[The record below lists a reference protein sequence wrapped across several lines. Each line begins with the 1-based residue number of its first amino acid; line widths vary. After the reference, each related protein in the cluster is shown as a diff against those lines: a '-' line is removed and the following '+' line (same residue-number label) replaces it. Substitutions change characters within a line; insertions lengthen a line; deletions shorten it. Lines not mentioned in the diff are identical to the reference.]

1 MKLAALALTIL
12 LALPGAASAET
23 LKGGLPACM
32 TPELLD
38 QIMKAIL
45 DDDRQT
51 GEGLLQAG
59 CIITKAGIPVT
70 VLDTSVAGKVK
81 VEAHNG
87 DQSLVMWTVTQNV
100 LP

>member
-1 MKLAALALTIL
+1 MKTAALAFAIL
-12 LALPGAASAET
+12 LALPAGASAET
-23 LKGGLPACM
+23 LKGGLPGCM

-45 DDDRQT
+45 DNDQKT

-59 CIITKAGIPVT
+59 CIITRAGIPVT
-70 VLDTSVAGKVK
+70 VLDTSVPGKVK
-81 VEAHNG
+81 VEAHSG